1 LVLYQFKAGFA
12 EEALTD
18 VVEDEPWLGVP
29 AFFAATVGRFD
40 VCVAGLIHYPLPL
53 FDYRFNGEQAFH
65 NRR

>member
-1 LVLYQFKAGFA
+1 
-12 EEALTD
+12 

-53 FDYRFNGEQAFH
+53 FDYWFNGEQAFH
-65 NRR
+65 DRE